1 MARTQDQIMEVIIRS
16 PGCLLEEVV
25 LECPGLTWNQV
36 FTEIERMSR
45 TGLVQLK
52 AKGLGLY
59 TVTAATKCKP
69 STLSSRDIAS
79 KEDLPMRKQ
88 AMKESQGSLERGARR
103 SQPAVAM
110 GSVHGQPVSPCDD
123 LQARI
128 AKRAYEIHAERG
140 YRQGYALEDWVEA
153 EREILGSECSA

>member
-1 MARTQDQIMEVIIRS
+1 MPRTQDQIMEVIIRS

-45 TGLVQLK
+45 TGLVQLQ

-59 TVTAATKCKP
+59 TVTASTISKP
-69 STLSSRDIAS
+69 STLSNSHIAS
-79 KEDLPMRKQ
+79 KEDLPMKKQ
-88 AMKESQGSLERGARR
+88 TMKESHGYRERGAPGP
-103 SQPAVAM
+103 QPAVGM
-110 GSVHGQPVSPCDD
+110 DSVHGQPMSDCDD
-123 LQARI
+123 VQARI
-128 AKRAYEIHAERG
+128 AKRAYELHAERG

-153 EREILGSECSA
+153 EREVLGPACSA

>member
-1 MARTQDQIMEVIIRS
+1 MPHTQDQIMEVIIRS

-45 TGLVQLK
+45 TGLVLLQ

-59 TVTAATKCKP
+59 TVTPATKCKP
-69 STLSSRDIAS
+69 STLLNSDIAS

-88 AMKESQGSLERGARR
+88 TMKESQGQRERVARP
-103 SQPAVAM
+103 SQPSVAID
-110 GSVHGQPVSPCDD
+110 SVHGQPVSPCDD

-128 AKRAYEIHAERG
+128 AKRAFELHAERG
-140 YRQGYALEDWVEA
+140 YRHGYALEDWVDA
-153 EREILGSECSA
+153 EREVLGLECSA